1 MSVWVSE
8 LFKFRA
14 GLSYGSLSCRL
25 SIEIPKG
32 ERTGLTPA
40 QRKVYGKSQMVRP
53 RRATLWLLFTEM
65 IPDLK
70 TPFEVCLSWS
80 SYLPNQLN
88 RSVAASAEA
97 DNMEGVLFWW
107 QKVLL

>member
-1 MSVWVSE
+1 MSVWVST

-14 GLSYGSLSCRL
+14 GIPYGSLSHRL

-53 RRATLWLLFTEM
+53 RRATLLAFAHQNKFQ
-65 IPDLK
+65 ILK
-70 TPFEVCLSWS
+70 LHLRC
-80 SYLPNQLN
+80 
-88 RSVAASAEA
+88 A
-97 DNMEGVLFWW
+97 
-107 QKVLL
+107 